1 MDRLQIFRN
10 KKCKNPEISL
20 WKEEERKKRKLTG
33 KATRMVYTPKKII
46 LSFN

>member
-1 MDRLQIFRN
+1 MDKLQIFRN

-20 WKEEERKKRKLTG
+20 WKEEERKRRKLTG
-33 KATRMVYTPKKII
+33 KATSMVYTPKKII

>member
-1 MDRLQIFRN
+1 MDKLQIFRN

-20 WKEEERKKRKLTG
+20 WKEQERQKRKLTG

-46 LSFN
+46 LCFN